1 MEFSWKKIL
10 LLCGVVIG
18 IIVLPLFLFSN
29 PMVDYYARR
38 AEADPES
45 GLNKWLLMAS
55 ADICYKTSRPEKSAE
70 FYYKF
75 MEKYPADPRRP
86 RVFMR
91 YAQSLEDA
99 NRNKEA
105 EAMYLRYMEE
115 YPDREDKSEA
125 ESGLHRIRYTKPN
138 R

>member
-1 MEFSWKKIL
+1 MEFTWKKIA
-10 LLCGVVIG
+10 LLCGIVIG

-29 PMVDYYARR
+29 PMVNYYARR
-38 AEADPES
+38 VDENPDS

-55 ADICYKTSRPEKSAE
+55 ADICYKTMRPELSAE

-75 MEKYPADPRRP
+75 MEKYPDDPRRP
-86 RVFMR
+86 QLFMR
-91 YAQSLEDA
+91 YANSLEDA

-105 EAMYLRYMEE
+105 DAMYMRYVEE
-115 YPDREDKSEA
+115 YPDREDKAQA

>member
-10 LLCGVVIG
+10 LLGGALLG

-38 AEADPES
+38 ADENPGS

-55 ADICYKTSRPEKSAE
+55 ADVCYKTMRPEKSAD

-75 MEKYPADPRRP
+75 MEKYPEDPRRP
-86 RVFMR
+86 QVFLR
-91 YAQSLEDA
+91 YAMSLEDA
-99 NRNKEA
+99 NRRKEA
-105 EAMYLRYMEE
+105 EAMYLRYIEE
-115 YPDREDKSEA
+115 YPDREDKAQA
-125 ESGLHRIRYTKPN
+125 ESGLVRIRMTHVN